1 MNFCYLSSF
10 GWAKTG
16 RVPFVDIYMLKETA
30 PQKKSLLRLTTQ
42 TKLILSTV
50 KNAWYVM
57 FKNMFNERL
66 GAAHFIK

>member
-16 RVPFVDIYMLKETA
+16 RVRFVDIYMLKETA
-30 PQKKSLLRLTTQ
+30 PQEKSLLRLTTQ

-50 KNAWYVM
+50 KNAWYVV
-57 FKNMFNERL
+57 FKNLFNEWL